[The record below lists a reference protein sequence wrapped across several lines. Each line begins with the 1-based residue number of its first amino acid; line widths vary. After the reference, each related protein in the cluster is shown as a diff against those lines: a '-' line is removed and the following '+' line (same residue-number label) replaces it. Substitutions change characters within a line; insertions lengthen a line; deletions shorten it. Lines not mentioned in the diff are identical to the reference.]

1 MWEAACNSNV
11 LDGLQSG
18 KEILALFRISVDGVG
33 VPINCET
40 TASIS
45 ILANQLS
52 SSSPCVSAGCGSVE
66 GGTIEDGAVEDGA
79 VEEDVGQPIPY
90 RLACLG
96 LDLKR
101 VRPKEKIPQKIDG
114 LVDDDLSK
122 ESLSKTT
129 SVRREMA
136 DTIVEF
142 DEIMAEIGNT
152 RDEGEIIKT
161 TFGNIAEMINVVS
174 SSQHAPEESL
184 LDDDDIFNQPSFLEA
199 VSALEQ
205 AFLQTTKNYPTQPPR
220 SHSPQQILT
229 PSFDLIMF
237 STPTPQA

>member
-1 MWEAACNSNV
+1 MVGFDCLFDFANPTTEPDFAKNITTKNN
-11 LDGLQSG
+11 GGHPIRHGIG
-18 KEILALFRISVDGVG
+18 KCSIGGWLGIGISSAVTSVDGVG

-79 VEEDVGQPIPY
+79 VEED
-90 RLACLG
+90 
-96 LDLKR
+96 
-101 VRPKEKIPQKIDG
+101 
-114 LVDDDLSK
+114 

-136 DTIVEF
+136 DTVVEF

-205 AFLQTTKNYPTQPPR
+205 AFLQTTKNYLTQPPR